1 MLARVFAMDRPMHN
15 NNNHRQTSSSTRSAS
30 ARHTKTSALPSGD
43 PTPSRCERSCTQ
55 SQTRYGAMASP
66 VRTLLHHTGA
76 VAHGSRCCAVQI
88 HRANRRAGF
97 GQFRV
102 TAASRICECAGSA
115 GVHAPQGTARKRN
128 HIPVPKRT
136 SPPPLQSHPNRP
148 LLYGHRQTTVRHQ
161 HTLNAD
167 ESNALHTIQ

>member
-1 MLARVFAMDRPMHN
+1 MGRPTHN
-15 NNNHRQTSSSTRSAS
+15 NNNHIQTSRCACTA
-30 ARHTKTSALPSGD
+30 AKRHSKNIGPAKGD

-76 VAHGSRCCAVQI
+76 AAHGSRCCAVQN

-102 TAASRICECAGSA
+102 AAASRICECAGSA
-115 GVHAPQGTARKRN
+115 GVRVPQGSAGKRN
-128 HIPVPKRT
+128 HVPVPKRT

-148 LLYGHRQTTVRHQ
+148 LLYGHRRTTVRHQ

-167 ESNALHTIQ
+167 ESNALHTLQ